1 LFFIMTHKNNPQRSL
16 FSTMKTSLLGLLFMT
31 FFLFSQYAQA
41 QKKGGVRG
49 TVYDEATGEPMIGA
63 LAYLSLDY
71 GAATDING
79 DYSINGVPPGDYTLV
94 IKFLGYDSVAVDV
107 TIGNKMI
114 NQTVFMKETVV
125 GGPTVEVDADRT
137 AAQNDVQVSVVRI
150 TPKDIKRIPAAGG
163 EADFAQYLQVIP
175 GIVSTGDQGGQL
187 YIRGGAPVQNRI
199 LLDGMTLFNA
209 FHSIGFFS
217 VFETETIRSADV
229 YTGGFSAKY
238 GGRSSAVVDIKTRE
252 GNKKRFAGMVNA
264 NPFVVKGLFEGPLVP
279 LQENGSSVSFLATI
293 KHSYLREVSP
303 LLYSYANDQGVLPY
317 NFTDLHGKLS
327 FSTGNGS
334 RVNLFGFYHYDDVD
348 FVGLAAYDWNAG
360 GGGLDFRIVPN
371 GAQLALNGVIAYSV
385 YSSDFQEQ
393 GNSSKIRRSDVGNF
407 NANLNVNYYL
417 PKSRVV
423 SFGVELNSIATA
435 FEYSRGSNTIVQ
447 GSGNGP
453 QTNFEAA
460 MFAHFKGRFGTV
472 VIEPSV
478 RLHAYASLG
487 EVALE
492 PRLGFKWNIT
502 DFLRFKAAGGMYSQ
516 NLISSVDERDVV
528 NLFVGFLGGPD
539 NVVYRLQTNSNGD
552 RFYEPTR
559 SRLQTSIHAIGGFE
573 VDVVRNL
580 TLNIEPYYKYFPQI
594 ISLNRNR
601 TVDDRQSRNYLAETG
616 DAYGLDFSATYDNK
630 QLYLYASYSLGYV
643 TRNDGLQEFFAS
655 FDRRHNVNFVGSYQ
669 FRIGK
674 LKETPRENI
683 EDRTMYPF
691 EIGVRW
697 NMGSGFPFIRTQG
710 FYANQTFLDGIGT
723 NYLTDNTAPNTNLGV
738 IYEEQINLGRLPFYH
753 RLDLSLKYTLDL
765 IGHSKLTIAASVTN
779 AYDRANIFYFDRI
792 EYRRINQLPI
802 MPALNINLKF

>member
-1 LFFIMTHKNNPQRSL
+1 
-16 FSTMKTSLLGLLFMT
+16 MKTCILGLFLT
-31 FFLFSQYAQA
+31 ALFLFSQHAQA
-41 QKKGGVRG
+41 QKGGVRG
-49 TVYDEATGEPMIGA
+49 TVYDKATGEPMIGA
-63 LAYLSLDY
+63 LAYLTPEY

-79 DYSINGVPPGDYTLV
+79 DYSINGVPAGEYTLV
-94 IKFLGYDSVAVDV
+94 IKFLGYDSVAIDLIV
-107 TIGNKMI
+107 GKKMLTQ
-114 NQTVFMKETVV
+114 NVLLEETTV
-125 GGPTVEVDADRT
+125 GGPVVEVDADRT
-137 AAQNDVQVSVVRI
+137 AAQNDVRVSVVRI

-252 GNKKRFAGMVNA
+252 GNKTRLAGMVNV
-264 NPFVVKGLFEGPLVP
+264 NPFVAKGLIEGPLVP
-279 LQENGSSVSFLATI
+279 LGENGSSISYLATL
-293 KHSYLREVSP
+293 KHSYLRETSP
-303 LLYSYANDQGVLPY
+303 LLYSYANEAGVLPY
-317 NFTDLHGKLS
+317 NFTDAHAKLS
-327 FSTGNGS
+327 FNAANGS
-334 RVNLFGFYHYDDVD
+334 RINLFGFYNYDDVD
-348 FVGLAAYDWNAG
+348 FVDLASYNWNAG
-360 GGGLDFRIVPN
+360 GGGVDFKIVPN
-371 GAQLALNGVIAYSV
+371 GAQLALDGIVAYSV
-385 YSSDFQEQ
+385 YGADFEEQ

-407 NANLNVNYYL
+407 NASLNVNYYL
-417 PKSRVV
+417 PKSRVA
-423 SFGVELNSIATA
+423 SFGVELHSITTA
-435 FEYSRGSNTIVQ
+435 FEYSTDNSSITQ

-460 MFAHFKGRFGTV
+460 FYGHFSGRFGPI
-472 VIEPSV
+472 VIEPSI
-478 RLHAYASLG
+478 RLQAYASLG
-487 EVALE
+487 EVAVE
-492 PRLGFKWNIT
+492 PRLGLKWNIT
-502 DFLRFKAAGGMYSQ
+502 EFLRFKAAGGMYSQ

-539 NVVYRLQTNSNGD
+539 DGVYRLQTNSRGE
-552 RFYEPTR
+552 RFYEKTD

-573 VDVVRNL
+573 IDVLKNL
-580 TLNIEPYYKYFPQI
+580 TINVEPYYKYFPQI

-601 TVDDRQSRNYLAETG
+601 TADDGQGRNFLAETG
-616 DAYGLDFSATYDNK
+616 DAYGLDFSATYNK
-630 QLYLYASYSLGYV
+630 NKLYLYAAYSLGYV
-643 TRNDGLQEFFAS
+643 TRDDGVRQFFAH
-655 FDRRHNVNFVGSYQ
+655 FDRRHNINFVGSYQ

-683 EDRTMYPF
+683 ENRTRYPF

-697 NMGSGFPFIRTQG
+697 NLGSGFPFTRTQG
-710 FYANQTFLDGIGT
+710 FYANQSFIDGIST
-723 NYLTDNTAPNTNLGV
+723 NYLTDNTEPNTDLGV
-738 IYEEQINLGRLPFYH
+738 IYEEQINQGRLPYYH
-753 RLDLSLKYTLDL
+753 RLDLSIKYTLDL

-802 MPALNINLKF
+802 MPALNLNLKF

>member
-1 LFFIMTHKNNPQRSL
+1 MKACITLSL
-16 FSTMKTSLLGLLFMT
+16 VFTIL
-31 FFLFSQYAQA
+31 FLFSQHSQA

-49 TVYDEATGEPMIGA
+49 TVYDKATGEPMIGA
-63 LAYLSLDY
+63 LVYLTSEY

-79 DYSINGVPPGDYTLV
+79 DYSINGVPSGEYNLV
-94 IKFLGYDSVAVDV
+94 VKFLGYDSATVAIVIDKKMV
-107 TIGNKMI
+107 TENILLEESTI
-114 NQTVFMKETVV
+114 
-125 GGPTVEVDADRT
+125 GGPTVEVDADKT
-137 AAQNDVQVSVVRI
+137 AAKNDVQVSVVRI

-238 GGRSSAVVDIKTRE
+238 GGRSSAIVDIKTRE
-252 GNKKRFAGMVNA
+252 GNKTRLAGMVNV
-264 NPFVVKGLFEGPLVP
+264 NPFVVKGLFEGPLVK
-279 LQENGSSVSFLATI
+279 LDDNGSSLSFLMTI

-303 LLYSYANDQGVLPY
+303 LLYSYANKAGVLPY
-317 NFTDLHGKLS
+317 NFTDGHAKFS
-327 FSTGNGS
+327 FNAANGS
-334 RVNLFGFYHYDDVD
+334 RINLFGFYHYDDVD
-348 FVGLAAYDWNAG
+348 FTGLAAYDWNAG
-360 GGGLDFRIVPN
+360 GGGVDFRIVPN
-371 GAQLALNGVIAYSV
+371 GAQLALSGVIAYSV
-385 YSSDFQEQ
+385 YGSDFNEK
-393 GNSSKIRRSDVGNF
+393 GNSSKIRRSNVGNF
-407 NANLNVNYYL
+407 NGNLNVNYYL

-423 SFGVELNSIATA
+423 SFGVEVNSITTA
-435 FEYSRGSNTIVQ
+435 FEYSIGNSSVTQ

-460 MFAHFKGRFGTV
+460 MFAHFSGRFGPV
-472 VIEPSV
+472 VIEPSL
-478 RLHAYASLG
+478 RLQAYASLG
-487 EVALE
+487 EVVIE

-502 DFLRFKAAGGMYSQ
+502 DFLRFKAAAGMYSQ

-539 NVVYRLQTNSNGD
+539 DGVYRLRINEDGG
-552 RFYEPTR
+552 RFYEKTK

-573 VDVVRNL
+573 IDALKNL
-580 TLNIEPYYKYFPQI
+580 TINIEPYYKYFPQI
-594 ISLNRNR
+594 ISINRNR
-601 TVDDRQSRNYLAETG
+601 TASDGQGRNFLAETG
-616 DAYGLDFSATYDNK
+616 DAYGLDFSATYDRK

-643 TRNDGLQEFFAS
+643 SRNDGINQFFAH

-674 LKETPRENI
+674 LKESPRENVKN
-683 EDRTMYPF
+683 RTIHPF
-691 EIGVRW
+691 EVGVRW
-697 NMGSGFPFIRTQG
+697 NMGSGFPFTRTQG

-723 NYLTDNTAPNTNLGV
+723 NYLTDNTRPNTDLGV
-738 IYEEQINLGRLPFYH
+738 IYEDKINLGRLPFYH
-753 RLDLSLKYTLDL
+753 RLDISLKYTLDL
-765 IGHSKLTIAASVTN
+765 IGYSKLTIAASVTN
-779 AYDRANIFYFDRI
+779 AYNRANIFYFDRI
-792 EYRRINQLPI
+792 EYRRIDQLPI

>member
-1 LFFIMTHKNNPQRSL
+1 
-16 FSTMKTSLLGLLFMT
+16 MKTCVLGLLFT
-31 FFLFSQYAQA
+31 ALFLFSQHAQA
-41 QKKGGVRG
+41 QKTGGVRG
-49 TVYDEATGEPMIGA
+49 TVYDKATGEPMIGA
-63 LAYLSLDY
+63 LAYLTTDY

-79 DYSINGVPPGDYTLV
+79 DYSINGVPPGDYVLV
-94 IKFLGYDSVAVDV
+94 IKYLGYDSVAISL
-107 TIGNKMI
+107 TIGSKML
-114 NQTVFMKETVV
+114 NETVLMEETTV
-125 GGPTVEVDADRT
+125 GGPIVEVDAART

-252 GNKKRFAGMVNA
+252 GNKTRFAGMVNI
-264 NPFVVKGLFEGPLVP
+264 NPFVVKGLFEGPLVR
-279 LQENGSSVSFLATI
+279 LDDNGSSLSFLMTV

-303 LLYSYANDQGVLPY
+303 LLYSYANDAGVLPY
-317 NFTDLHGKLS
+317 NFTDGHAKLS
-327 FSTGNGS
+327 FNAANGS
-334 RVNLFGFYHYDDVD
+334 RINLFGFYHYDDVD
-348 FVGLAAYDWNAG
+348 FVDLAAYNWNAG
-360 GGGLDFRIVPN
+360 GGGIDFRIVPN
-371 GAQLALNGVIAYSV
+371 GAQLALSGVLAYSV
-385 YSSDFQEQ
+385 YGSDFNEQ

-407 NANLNVNYYL
+407 NGSLNVNYYL
-417 PKSRVV
+417 PKSRVA
-423 SFGVELNSIATA
+423 SFGVEINSITTA
-435 FEYSRGSNTIVQ
+435 FEYSTDNNSITQ

-460 MFAHFKGRFGTV
+460 MFAHFSGRFGTV

-478 RLHAYASLG
+478 RLQAYASLG
-487 EVALE
+487 EVAIE

-502 DFLRFKAAGGMYSQ
+502 SFLRFKAAGGMYSQ
-516 NLISSVDERDVV
+516 NLISSVDERDIV

-539 NVVYRLQTNSNGD
+539 DNVYRLRETNDGT
-552 RFYEPTR
+552 RFYEKTR
-559 SRLQTSIHAIGGFE
+559 SSLQTSIHAIGGFE

-580 TLNIEPYYKYFPQI
+580 TINVEPYYKYFPQI

-601 TVDDRQSRNYLAETG
+601 TADDGQRRNFVAETG

-630 QLYLYASYSLGYV
+630 QLYLYASYALGYV
-643 TRNDGLQEFFAS
+643 TRNDGINQFFAH
-655 FDRRHNVNFVGSYQ
+655 FDRRHNINFVGSYQ

-674 LKETPRENI
+674 LKETPRENVKN
-683 EDRTMYPF
+683 RTMYPF
-691 EIGVRW
+691 EVGVRW
-697 NMGSGFPFIRTQG
+697 NMGSGFPFTRTQG

-723 NYLTDNTAPNTNLGV
+723 NYLTDNTAPNTDLGV
-738 IYEEQINLGRLPFYH
+738 IYEEEINLGRLPFYH
-753 RLDLSLKYTLDL
+753 RLDVSLKYTLDL
-765 IGHSKLTIAASVTN
+765 IGHSKLTISASVTN

-792 EYRRINQLPI
+792 EYKRINQLPI
-802 MPALNINLKF
+802 MPALNLNLKF